1 MIPERTSIMGLLS
14 RMFGKEPESIRRD
27 CIKIYEK
34 ARRQRPGKPNQDY
47 LKLVLLTKPPYDYQ
61 HDRIIEKVLKECSNI
76 EELADYIGFSLDTSL
91 SGKSSLW
98 EFRKRNLKNLPQVK
112 ERNRKFF
119 QEFWG

>member
-1 MIPERTSIMGLLS
+1 MGLLS
-14 RMFGKEPESIRRD
+14 RMFGKDPESIRRD

-34 ARRQRPGKPNQDY
+34 ARRQKPGKPNQDY

-61 HDRIIEKVLKECSNI
+61 HDRIIEKVLKECSSI
-76 EELADYIGFSLDTSL
+76 EELADYISFSLDTSL
-91 SGKSSLW
+91 SSKSSLW